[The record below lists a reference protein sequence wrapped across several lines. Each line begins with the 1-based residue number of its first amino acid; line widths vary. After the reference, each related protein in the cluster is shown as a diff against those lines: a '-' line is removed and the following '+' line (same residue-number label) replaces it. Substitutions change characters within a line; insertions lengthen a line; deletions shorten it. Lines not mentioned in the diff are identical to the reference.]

1 MQLRAEEISQI
12 IKKQIQNY
20 EKSVEVSETGT
31 VLTIGDGIARIYGLS
46 GAMAGEL
53 VEFPGGLFGLVLN
66 LEEDNVGV
74 AIFGESTTVKEGD
87 QVKRT
92 GRIADVPA
100 GPALVGRVVNALG
113 QPIDGKGP
121 IESPFRRRIEI
132 KAPGIIQRQTVN
144 EPLQTGLKAIDSMI
158 PVGRGQRELIIG
170 DRQTGKTA
178 VALDTIINQKGK
190 GVFCIYVAIG
200 QKQGTV
206 AQVVARLQELGAME
220 YTTVVAAS
228 ASESAPLQFIA
239 PYTGVTMG
247 EHFRDNGEHALIV
260 YDDLSKQAVAYR
272 QLSLLLRRPP
282 GREAYPGDV
291 FYLHSRLLERAAKMA
306 DEWVIVKKGAEVKR
320 DTKGVDGK
328 VHVGVLGKAHAE
340 EHLKQHGD
348 GVELK
353 KVPGTGGS
361 LTALPIIE
369 TQAGD
374 VSAYIPTN
382 VISITDGQIFL
393 ESDLF
398 YSGIR
403 PAINVGISVSR
414 VGGNA
419 QISFM
424 KAIAGTLRLTLAQY
438 REMAAFAQFASD
450 LDKATQAQ
458 LARGERLTE
467 ILKQGQYAPLGVE
480 YQIAIIY
487 AANRG
492 HLDKYAVKS
501 LGKYERELTAHLN
514 AKYSDVMAGIR
525 DQKIKTSKKDGQP
538 YCEELEKAL
547 KEFAETFS
555 EQ

>member
-74 AIFGESTTVKEGD
+74 AIFGESTSVKEGD

-340 EHLKQHGD
+340 EHLKAHGD

-492 HLDKYAVKS
+492 YLDKYAVKS

-514 AKYSDVMAGIR
+514 TKYSDVMAGIR